1 MKYRPSYTKLDSFKR
16 IVFFMLMAL
25 FASSFLSKN
34 VLFNYSNDKAELI
47 ELLENSEETETET
60 ERGEDKKEI
69 DDYTSVLGHFVQ
81 QTKVMS
87 HYAENTEYSW
97 ITRYSEV
104 LTPPP
109 DLV

>member
-1 MKYRPSYTKLDSFKR
+1 MKFRPSYIKLESFKR
-16 IVFFMLMAL
+16 IVFFMLMSL
-25 FASSFLSKN
+25 ITISFFSKN
-34 VLFNYSNDKAELI
+34 VMSNYSDDQAELI
-47 ELLENSEETETET
+47 ELIENGEESETET
-60 ERGEDKKEI
+60 EREEV
-69 DDYTSVLGHFVQ
+69 DDYTSAIVHVIL

-109 DLV
+109 DIV